1 MGEDCRCGKAM
12 GFAWTWW
19 RVAEGGA
26 SHERRVVARSAATF
40 APKLNFESRARNM
53 VLELVQELVLWV
65 GFTAEMSDGLAAGLS
80 VDFSHRGQR
89 LPAKEAGG
97 F

>member
-1 MGEDCRCGKAM
+1 M

-26 SHERRVVARSAATF
+26 SHERRVVARS
-40 APKLNFESRARNM
+40 RARNM
-53 VLELVQELVLWV
+53 VLELVQELILWV
-65 GFTAEMSDGLAAGLS
+65 GCIAEMSDGLAAGLS

-89 LPAKEAGG
+89 PPAKEAGG